1 MEREPEPNQSQDVDP
16 ERAAGLESPADAS
29 GDADVTPVTGD
40 PADLG
45 QTDSA
50 AEGFADGGRRRA

>member
-1 MEREPEPNQSQDVDP
+1 MERQPEKNQSQDLDQ
-16 ERAAGLESPADAS
+16 ERTAGLESPADTS
-29 GDADVTPVTGD
+29 GDTDVTPVTGD

-50 AEGFADGGRRRA
+50 AEGFVDGAE